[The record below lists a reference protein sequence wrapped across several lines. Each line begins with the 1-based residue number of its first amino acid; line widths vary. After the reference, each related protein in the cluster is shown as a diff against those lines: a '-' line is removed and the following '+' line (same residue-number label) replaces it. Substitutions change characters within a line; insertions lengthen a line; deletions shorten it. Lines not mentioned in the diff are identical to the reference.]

1 MRAGPRGAA
10 FASQASGEIRRR
22 VPMINQRTLK
32 NTIRATGIGMHT
44 GEKVVVTLRPAPVD
58 TGIVFSRVDMSPP
71 IVIPALV
78 GRVGD
83 TTMATTLAAG
93 KVRISTVE
101 HLMSAFA
108 GLGVDNALVEVD
120 AAELPIM
127 DGSAAPFV
135 FLLQSAGIVEQDAP
149 KKFIRILEE
158 TVHTDGDI
166 SVKLSPYNG
175 FRVEYTLLYDHPV
188 FHKHTKTAIVDFSST
203 TFVKEVSR
211 ARTFGFLADFEKLR
225 EMDLARG
232 GSLDNAVVVDDFR
245 ILNEEGLRLE
255 DEFVKHKILDAIGDL
270 YLLGHSV
277 LGSFCGYKSGHASNN
292 ALLRKV
298 LANRNAWDV
307 ITFETERDI
316 APISFARPVFG

>member
-1 MRAGPRGAA
+1 
-10 FASQASGEIRRR
+10 
-22 VPMINQRTLK
+22 MICQRTLK

-44 GEKVVVTLRPAPVD
+44 GDKVVVTLRPAPVD
-58 TGIVFSRVDMSPP
+58 AGIVFSRTDTTPP
-71 IVIPALV
+71 VVIPALV
-78 GRVGD
+78 GHVGD
-83 TTMATTLAAG
+83 TTLATTLTAG
-93 KVRISTVE
+93 RVRISTVE
-101 HLMSAFA
+101 HLMAAFA
-108 GLGVDNALVEVD
+108 GLGIDNALVEVD

-135 FLLQSAGIVEQDAP
+135 FLLQSAGIVDQDAP
-149 KKFIRILEE
+149 KKFIRIVEE
-158 TVHTDGDI
+158 TVYSDGDI
-166 SVKLSPYNG
+166 TVRLSPYDG

-188 FHKHTKTAIVDFSST
+188 FHKHTKTASVDFSST
-203 TFVKEVSR
+203 AFVKEVSR

-245 ILNEEGLRLE
+245 ILNQEGLRLE

-277 LGSFCGYKSGHASNN
+277 IGAFSGYKSGHASNN

-298 LANRNAWDV
+298 LANRNAWDIV
-307 ITFETERDI
+307 TFDAEREPP
-316 APISFARPVFG
+316 PISFARPVFG

>member
-1 MRAGPRGAA
+1 
-10 FASQASGEIRRR
+10 
-22 VPMINQRTLK
+22 
-32 NTIRATGIGMHT
+32 MHT
-44 GEKVVVTLRPAPVD
+44 GDKVVVTLRPAPVD
-58 TGIVFSRVDMSPP
+58 AGIVFSRTDTNPP
-71 IVIPALV
+71 VVIPALV
-78 GRVGD
+78 GHVGD
-83 TTMATTLAAG
+83 TTLATTLTAG
-93 KVRISTVE
+93 RVRISTVE
-101 HLMSAFA
+101 HLMAAFA
-108 GLGVDNALVEVD
+108 GLGIDNALVEVD

-135 FLLQSAGIVEQDAP
+135 FLLQSAGIVDQDAP
-149 KKFIRILEE
+149 KKFIRIVEE
-158 TVHTDGDI
+158 TVYSDGDI
-166 SVKLSPYNG
+166 TVRLSPYDG

-188 FHKHTKTAIVDFSST
+188 FHKHTKTASVDFSST
-203 TFVKEVSR
+203 AFVKEVSR

-277 LGSFCGYKSGHASNN
+277 IGAFSGYKSGHASNN

-298 LANRNAWDV
+298 LANRNAWDIV
-307 ITFETERDI
+307 TFDAEREPP
-316 APISFARPVFG
+316 PISFARPVFG

>member
-1 MRAGPRGAA
+1 M
-10 FASQASGEIRRR
+10 IR
-22 VPMINQRTLK
+22 QRTLK

-44 GEKVVVTLRPAPVD
+44 GDKVVVTLRPAPVD
-58 TGIVFSRVDMSPP
+58 AGIVFSRTDAEPP
-71 IVIPALV
+71 VLMPALV
-78 GRVGD
+78 GHVGD
-83 TTMATTLAAG
+83 TTMATTLTAAG
-93 KVRISTVE
+93 MRISTVE
-101 HLMSAFA
+101 HLMAAFA
-108 GLGVDNALVEVD
+108 GLGIDNAFVEVD

-135 FLLQSAGIVEQDAP
+135 FLIQSAGIVDQDAP

-158 TVHTDGDI
+158 TVYTEGDI
-166 SVKLSPYNG
+166 TVRLSPYNG

-188 FHKHTKTAIVDFSST
+188 FHKHTKTASVDFSST
-203 TFVKEVSR
+203 AFVKEVSR

-277 LGSFCGYKSGHASNN
+277 IGAFSGYKSGHASNN

-298 LANRNAWDV
+298 LANRGAWDV
-307 ITFETERDI
+307 VTFDAEREPP
-316 APISFARPVFG
+316 PISFARPVFG

>member
-1 MRAGPRGAA
+1 M
-10 FASQASGEIRRR
+10 
-22 VPMINQRTLK
+22 PMIRQRTLK

-44 GEKVVVTLRPAPVD
+44 GDKVVVTLRPAPVD
-58 TGIVFSRVDMSPP
+58 AGIVFSRTDTTPP
-71 IVIPALV
+71 VVIPALV
-78 GRVGD
+78 GHVGD

-93 KVRISTVE
+93 GVRISTVE
-101 HLMSAFA
+101 HLMAAFA
-108 GLGVDNALVEVD
+108 GLGIDNALVEVD

-135 FLLQSAGIVEQDAP
+135 FLIQSAGIADQDAP

-158 TVHTDGDI
+158 TVYSDGDI
-166 SVKLSPYNG
+166 TVRLSPYNG

-188 FHKHTKTAIVDFSST
+188 FHKHTKTASVDFSST
-203 TFVKEVSR
+203 AFVKEVSR

-225 EMDLARG
+225 ELDLARG

-277 LGSFCGYKSGHASNN
+277 IGAFSGHKSGHASNN

-298 LANRNAWDV
+298 LANRSAWDIV
-307 ITFETERDI
+307 TFDTEREPP
-316 APISFARPVFG
+316 PISFARPVFG

>member
-1 MRAGPRGAA
+1 
-10 FASQASGEIRRR
+10 
-22 VPMINQRTLK
+22 MICQRTLK

-44 GEKVVVTLRPAPVD
+44 GDKVVVTLRPAPID
-58 TGIVFSRVDMSPP
+58 AGIVFSRTDTEPTVS
-71 IVIPALV
+71 IPALV
-78 GRVGD
+78 RHVGD
-83 TTMATTLAAG
+83 TTMATTLTSG
-93 KVRISTVE
+93 RVRISTVE
-101 HLMSAFA
+101 HLMAAFA
-108 GLGVDNALVEVD
+108 GLGIDNALVEVD

-135 FLLQSAGIVEQDAP
+135 FLLQSAGIVDQDAP
-149 KKFIRILEE
+149 KKFIRITEE

-166 SVKLSPYNG
+166 TVRLSPYDG

-188 FHKHTKTAIVDFSST
+188 FHKHTKTAAVDFSST
-203 TFVKEVSR
+203 AFVKEVSR

-277 LGSFCGYKSGHASNN
+277 IGAFSGYKSGHASNN

-298 LANRNAWDV
+298 LANRNAWDIV
-307 ITFETERDI
+307 TFDAEREPP
-316 APISFARPVFG
+316 PISFARPVFG

>member
-1 MRAGPRGAA
+1 
-10 FASQASGEIRRR
+10 
-22 VPMINQRTLK
+22 MINQRTLK

-44 GEKVVVTLRPAPVD
+44 GDKVVVTLRPAPVD
-58 TGIVFSRVDMSPP
+58 TGIVFTRVDVNPP
-71 IVIPALV
+71 VVIPALV
-78 GRVGD
+78 GHVGD

-101 HLMSAFA
+101 HLMSALA
-108 GLGVDNALVEVD
+108 GLGIDNALVEVD

-135 FLLQSAGIVEQDAP
+135 FLLQSAGIIDQDAP

-158 TVHTDGDI
+158 TVYTDGDI
-166 SVKLSPYNG
+166 SVRLSPYNG

-188 FHKHTKTAIVDFSST
+188 FRKHTKTAVVDFSST

-277 LGSFCGYKSGHASNN
+277 LGAFSGHKSGHASNN

-298 LANRNAWDV
+298 LANRSAWEV
-307 ITFETERDI
+307 VTFETEREI

>member
-1 MRAGPRGAA
+1 
-10 FASQASGEIRRR
+10 
-22 VPMINQRTLK
+22 MISQRTLK
-32 NTIRATGIGMHT
+32 NTIRATGVGMHT

-58 TGIVFSRVDMSPP
+58 TGIVFTRVDVSPS
-71 IVIPALV
+71 VEIPALV
-78 GRVGD
+78 RHVGD

-93 KVRISTVE
+93 TIRIATVE

-108 GLGVDNALVEVD
+108 GLGIDNALVEVD
-120 AAELPIM
+120 APELPIM

-135 FLLQSAGIVEQDAP
+135 FLLQSAGIVDQDAP

-158 TVHTDGDI
+158 TVFTDGDI

-188 FHKHTKTAIVDFSST
+188 FRKHTKTAVVDFSST
-203 TFVKEVSR
+203 TFVKEISR

-255 DEFVKHKILDAIGDL
+255 DEFVKHKILDVIGDL

-277 LGSFCGYKSGHASNN
+277 LGSFCGHKSGHASNN

-298 LANRNAWDV
+298 LANRDAWEV
-307 ITFETERDI
+307 ITFETEREI
-316 APISFARPVFG
+316 APISFSRPVFG